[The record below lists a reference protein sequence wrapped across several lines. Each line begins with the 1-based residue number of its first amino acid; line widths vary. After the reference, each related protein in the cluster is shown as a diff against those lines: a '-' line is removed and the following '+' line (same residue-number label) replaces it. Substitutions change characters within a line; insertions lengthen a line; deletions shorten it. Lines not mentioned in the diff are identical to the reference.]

1 MKNVYDITNEFE
13 KRLAEYTGA
22 PHVIALDNQSNA
34 LFLALY
40 YEHYVNKSITSE
52 YIAIP
57 SRTYPSVPCE
67 IIHAGLEV
75 KFKSVKG
82 KTLKGAYNLEGSN
95 VWDSAL
101 SFTHNMYKSGT
112 HMCISFTG
120 PYKHFKLSKGG
131 AILTDDYKAN
141 LWFRRARYS
150 GRRECSYHDD
160 HFDMLGWNFYMMP
173 ELATRGL
180 LLMNQFYNLDG
191 TPKHNDDLELP
202 YPDLSKFEIY
212 TKTNKQ

>member
-1 MKNVYDITNEFE
+1 MKNVYDITDEFE
-13 KRLAEYTGA
+13 KRLGEYTGA
-22 PHVIALDNQSNA
+22 PYVVTLDNQSNG

-40 YEHYVNKSITSE
+40 YEHYIAKSLTSE
-52 YIAIP
+52 YITIP

-67 IIHAGLEV
+67 IIHAGLKV
-75 KFKSVKG
+75 KFRSVKG
-82 KTLKGAYNLEGSN
+82 KTLKGAYQLEGSN

-101 SFTHNMYKSGT
+101 SFTNNMYKPKT

-131 AILTDDYKAN
+131 AILTDNHDAY

-160 HFDMLGWNFYMMP
+160 NLDMLGWNFYMMP
-173 ELATRGL
+173 ELASRGL
-180 LLMNQFYNLDG
+180 LLMNQFYNMDG
-191 TPKHNDDLELP
+191 TFKHNEDLELP

-212 TKTNKQ
+212 TKS